1 MRRRQPEFARE
12 AAAERLFRFVTNLG
26 HTLRAP
32 ALSGIEERLMQR
44 SLG

>member
-12 AAAERLFRFVTNLG
+12 AAAERLLRFVADPG